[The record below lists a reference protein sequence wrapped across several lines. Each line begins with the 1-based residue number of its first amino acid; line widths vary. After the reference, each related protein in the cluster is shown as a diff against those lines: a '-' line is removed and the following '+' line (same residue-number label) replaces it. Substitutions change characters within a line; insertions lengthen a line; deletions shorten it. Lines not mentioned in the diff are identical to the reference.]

1 MFQPQRR
8 KLEQLLERKWTEMSQ
23 HSKTNTSPL
32 HRKRRRIEKNHNV
45 SDELLKQLIK
55 DCFHDLKAS

>member
-1 MFQPQRR
+1 MLQPQRR

-23 HSKTNTSPL
+23 HSKMHKSPL
-32 HRKRRRIEKNHNV
+32 HRKRRPAQHNDNV
-45 SDELLKQLIK
+45 SDELLKQLIN